1 MYTSTSSRPAV
12 GAIGM
17 CWLAW
22 LAPILGG
29 LLAGG
34 SFAWITGETHADNG
48 IDGFTEDGH
57 TAAVDCI
64 GQARLD
70 C

>member
-1 MYTSTSSRPAV
+1 MHTSTSSRPAV

-17 CWLAW
+17 SRLLW

-34 SFAWITGETHADNG
+34 TFAWITGETHADSG
-48 IDGFTEDGH
+48 TDCFTENGH
-57 TAAVDCI
+57 TAAVDSI
-64 GQARLD
+64 GQVRLD